1 MKKLLTLLILTA
13 MTVCCLAACGESTA
27 SYATDISVAD
37 LSAAADA
44 AIGGENPLTVVPD
57 DYIIGMNQID
67 ISVFADYVVK
77 MQTIGAN
84 IDEYGIFKAPDSE
97 SVASIEKIAKDYIQ
111 MRIDTWNPS
120 YLAEDRPKV
129 DNATVKVMGQYVM
142 YCILADDAKS
152 AAFAAVENKL
162 LGK

>member
-1 MKKLLTLLILTA
+1 MKKFLPFLLITA
-13 MTVCCLAACGESTA
+13 MLLCVVSCGENTA
-27 SYATDISVAD
+27 SYASDIAVSD
-37 LSAAADA
+37 LAAVADA
-44 AIGGENPLTVVPD
+44 ALGGEHPLTVVPD
-57 DYIIGMNQID
+57 DYIIGMNQVD
-67 ISVFADYVVK
+67 VSVFADYVVK
-77 MQTIGAN
+77 MQTVGAN

-97 SVASIEKIAKDYIQ
+97 SVDSIEQIAKDYIQ

-152 AAFAAVENKL
+152 AVFTAVENKL
-162 LGK
+162 LGKD